1 MQCLTC
7 LGGLKID
14 SWTGKISGF
23 DCCVPKTRFLIMN
36 FLFCCQFL
44 HIQYSFPMETFKSSS
59 QLELRYRF
67 LTECYYHAHNMQPTK
82 HACNMT
88 FSIYSIVP
96 ESYAD
101 VIDTLQLRGYKSTR
115 NRSVNFHTCIELEIP
130 SRSLRISWRFFVPRI
145 LRRVVWANSRV
156 DWCALATFAIET
168 IALLTR

>member
-23 DCCVPKTRFLIMN
+23 DRCVPKTRFLIMN

-67 LTECYYHAHNMQPTK
+67 LTECIMPITCNLRSMHVIWHSQFIQSSLNPMLMLSIHYNYVDSNLQETEVSIFIPALNWRSPHGHWESHEDFSFREYYEEWSEPTVGL
-82 HACNMT
+82 
-88 FSIYSIVP
+88 I
-96 ESYAD
+96 D
-101 VIDTLQLRGYKSTR
+101 V
-115 NRSVNFHTCIELEIP
+115 H
-130 SRSLRISWRFFVPRI
+130 
-145 LRRVVWANSRV
+145 
-156 DWCALATFAIET
+156 
-168 IALLTR
+168 